1 MKHLVLLL
9 LFTSSLFAQQKKT
22 IFTVTI
28 KNCVSDSLMITED
41 LYNFAVVA
49 YRDSTDTFKFDLQ
62 IVPSIYELT
71 DFKNTTWLF
80 LKPGFSLNMKADA
93 QHFGE
98 SITYNGNG
106 AVENNFLAKYSLAEV
121 TFSKTASLLINNPKD
136 FKSQLDEYVKKSQ
149 RWLNSLSNP
158 DFEFT
163 MVMKRYIEFKKRL
176 MLLLLNYHEMY
187 GMAAPAFKYE
197 KYQGE
202 TATLDDF
209 KGKYIYINI
218 WATTCAPCIRQIRPL
233 ESLIRRY
240 RNENIAFVNISV
252 DSKKDIDI
260 WKKDIRDRGL
270 HGIHLLAGNS
280 FESEFFE
287 KLDITST
294 PRYVLIDPGGQIVTP
309 IAPRPDSPQLEE
321 MLNKLLK
328 K

>member
-9 LFTSSLFAQQKKT
+9 LFASSLLAQQKKT

-49 YRDSTDTFKFDLQ
+49 YRDSADTFEFDLQ

-93 QHFGE
+93 QHFEE
-98 SITYNGNG
+98 SITYNGTG
-106 AVENNFLAKYSLAEV
+106 AVENNFLAKYSLAEA
-121 TFSKTASLLINNPKD
+121 TYSKTASLLIDNPKA

-158 DFEFT
+158 DVEFT
-163 MVMKRYIEFKKRL
+163 MVMKRYIELKKRL
-176 MLLLLNYHEMY
+176 MLILLHYNEMY
-187 GMAAPAFKYE
+187 GMTAPGFKYE
-197 KYQGE
+197 KYQDE

-218 WATTCAPCIRQIRPL
+218 WATTCARCIRQIRPL

-240 RNENIAFVNISV
+240 RNKNIAFVNISV
-252 DSKKDIDI
+252 DSKKNINV
-260 WKKDIRDRGL
+260 WKDCIKDRGL

-294 PRYVLIDPGGQIVTP
+294 SRYILIDPQGKIVTP
-309 IAPRPDSPQLEE
+309 TAPRPDSPQLEE
-321 MLNKLLK
+321 MLNTLLK
-328 K
+328 E